1 MSQINA
7 RKNVSF
13 PSVFVLFTL
22 FHLILSLIFCALFVL
37 NIIFFLCLQAY
48 DGFASLGISRL
59 LEPSDM
65 VLLAIPD
72 KLTVMTYLYQI
83 RAHFSGEE
91 LNVVQIE
98 ANSSRSTYKVG
109 DFETDTNSSIDQ
121 DKFYAELND
130 IHREPTDQGAAASN
144 GEHGEKEE
152 EVKSAMTGGGSG
164 SLSVSSGEILKE
176 VTPSLRASTADRGSP
191 AAPTITEPHPRPA
204 QSTRTSLDTSIS
216 QPPAAEQKKLLKA
229 DTLDMGD
236 LSHRM
241 EREKERGQSGGLTT
255 TDSRD
260 SREQHEAPRPGE
272 KQTESGLPMWQT
284 GSSLANT
291 HKLGFTY
298 NRDTDLIKK
307 KRASLRH
314 SESDSTSD
322 SSAQTNHTHT
332 PAKHTQ
338 VNVNTHTCLDM
349 HIYLNTK

>member
-1 MSQINA
+1 
-7 RKNVSF
+7 
-13 PSVFVLFTL
+13 
-22 FHLILSLIFCALFVL
+22 
-37 NIIFFLCLQAY
+37 
-48 DGFASLGISRL
+48 
-59 LEPSDM
+59 M

-130 IHREPTDQGAAASN
+130 INREPTDQDAAESN
-144 GEHGEKEE
+144 SEHGEKEE
-152 EVKSAMTGGGSG
+152 EVKSVVTGGGSG
-164 SLSVSSGEILKE
+164 SLSVSPGEVLKE
-176 VTPSLRASTADRGSP
+176 VTPSLRLSKAGRDSP
-191 AAPTITEPHPRPA
+191 AASTITELHPRPA
-204 QSTRTSLDTSIS
+204 QNTRTSLETSTS

-236 LSHRM
+236 LSHRL
-241 EREKERGQSGGLTT
+241 ERGQSAGFTT
-255 TDSRD
+255 AETRV
-260 SREQHEAPRPGE
+260 SREQHEAPRPAE
-272 KQTESGLPMWQT
+272 KQTESGLPTWQT
-284 GSSLANT
+284 RSSLANT

-338 VNVNTHTCLDM
+338 VNVNTHTHACLDM

>member
-1 MSQINA
+1 M
-7 RKNVSF
+7 
-13 PSVFVLFTL
+13 
-22 FHLILSLIFCALFVL
+22 
-37 NIIFFLCLQAY
+37 
-48 DGFASLGISRL
+48 GISRL

-130 IHREPTDQGAAASN
+130 INREPTDQDAPESN
-144 GEHGEKEE
+144 GEKEE
-152 EVKSAMTGGGSG
+152 EVKSVMTGGGSG
-164 SLSVSSGEILKE
+164 SLSVSPGEVLKE
-176 VTPSLRASTADRGSP
+176 VTPSLRLSKAGRDSP
-191 AAPTITEPHPRPA
+191 AAPTITELHPRPA
-204 QSTRTSLDTSIS
+204 QSTRTSLETSTS

-236 LSHRM
+236 LSHRL
-241 EREKERGQSGGLTT
+241 ERERESGQLGGLTT
-255 TDSRD
+255 TETRV
-260 SREQHEAPRPGE
+260 SREQHEAPRPAE
-272 KQTESGLPMWQT
+272 KQTESGLPTWQT

-291 HKLGFTY
+291 QKLGFTY

-322 SSAQTNHTHT
+322 RSAQTNHTHT

-338 VNVNTHTCLDM
+338 N
-349 HIYLNTK
+349 

>member
-1 MSQINA
+1 
-7 RKNVSF
+7 
-13 PSVFVLFTL
+13 
-22 FHLILSLIFCALFVL
+22 
-37 NIIFFLCLQAY
+37 
-48 DGFASLGISRL
+48 
-59 LEPSDM
+59 M

-152 EVKSAMTGGGSG
+152 EVKSVMTGGGSG

-204 QSTRTSLDTSIS
+204 QSTRTSQETSTS

-229 DTLDMGD
+229 DTLDIGD
-236 LSHRM
+236 LSYRM
-241 EREKERGQSGGLTT
+241 EREKERGQLGGLTAA
-255 TDSRD
+255 DSKG
-260 SREQHEAPRPGE
+260 SREQHEAPRPSE

-298 NRDTDLIKK
+298 NKDTDLIKK

-338 VNVNTHTCLDM
+338 VNVNTHACLDM
-349 HIYLNTK
+349 HKNEYKMTTSVCLSFYNSI